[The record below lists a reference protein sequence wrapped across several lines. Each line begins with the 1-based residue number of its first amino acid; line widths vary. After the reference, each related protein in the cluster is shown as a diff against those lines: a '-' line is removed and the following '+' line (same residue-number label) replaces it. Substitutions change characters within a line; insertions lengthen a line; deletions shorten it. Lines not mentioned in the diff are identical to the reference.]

1 MPNRDNS
8 RSFNE
13 PPRSSQYR
21 RFQQQRFARVQQQQ
35 PQEEYGPPTTI
46 TPAVEAQPEEE
57 NLTEN
62 AEKEVEQV
70 DDEAVDA
77 SIAVANSGQYYVL
90 TPDNTLQ
97 KVTFFTRQSE
107 DDRRTNGFSA
117 QLRYDP
123 VEPIRD
129 PIYAYNEQGQL
140 VRVYNK
146 KK

>member
-1 MPNRDNS
+1 M
-8 RSFNE
+8 
-13 PPRSSQYR
+13 
-21 RFQQQRFARVQQQQ
+21 
-35 PQEEYGPPTTI
+35 
-46 TPAVEAQPEEE
+46 
-57 NLTEN
+57 TEN

-117 QLRYDP
+117 QLRYEP